1 MVSDNERS
9 FLITLTQVEL
19 KNNTAPA
26 PQRLVGNEKYAA
38 IEHQGHCGGGF
49 LKRAEKSSA
58 E

>member
-1 MVSDNERS
+1 MSDNERS
-9 FLITLTQVEL
+9 FFITLIQVEL

-26 PQRLVGNEKYAA
+26 PQRLVRNEKYAA